1 MKQETFGPLIAAMA
15 VDDFDQAL
23 AYANNSD
30 YGLSAYLFTRDNRK
44 IMRAVNELEFG
55 EIYVNRPSGE
65 SPHGFHTGFRNSGL
79 GGEDGQHG
87 IEGFMHKKKHSDPTM
102 LCNSISYETNTR
114 RKAIRMC
121 SVWADRLVRAC
132 PLP

>member
-23 AYANNSD
+23 AYANDSD

-55 EIYVNRPSGE
+55 EIYVNARRARAR
-65 SPHGFHTGFRNSGL
+65 TA
-79 GGEDGQHG
+79 
-87 IEGFMHKKKHSDPTM
+87 
-102 LCNSISYETNTR
+102 SIPASARAASAARTASMASRASCTR
-114 RKAIRMC
+114 RRSTTITRDALTSSRTGARGSC
-121 SVWADRLVRAC
+121 APALLVQRVEQDG
-132 PLP
+132 